1 MPGVLASYVLKI
13 LVRKARASEAGA
25 AVSAGGTRA
34 DSRMY
39 NEIGIARLR
48 ISDKVLAPAPDHE
61 IVLRH
66 NTPSVG
72 LSAADQIK
80 KKEKQEKWNARAVSR
95 IIALTVSFQNWEPS
109 SANKRSVTR
118 TTRLTRTPRIRHS
131 TALHGD
137 VP

>member
-1 MPGVLASYVLKI
+1 MIGCLECWHRRSYVPKI

-39 NEIGIARLR
+39 NEIGIARLG

-80 KKEKQEKWNARAVSR
+80 KERETREMECAGSISNNSAYGVVPELGAV
-95 IIALTVSFQNWEPS
+95 ICE
-109 SANKRSVTR
+109 
-118 TTRLTRTPRIRHS
+118 
-131 TALHGD
+131 
-137 VP
+137 